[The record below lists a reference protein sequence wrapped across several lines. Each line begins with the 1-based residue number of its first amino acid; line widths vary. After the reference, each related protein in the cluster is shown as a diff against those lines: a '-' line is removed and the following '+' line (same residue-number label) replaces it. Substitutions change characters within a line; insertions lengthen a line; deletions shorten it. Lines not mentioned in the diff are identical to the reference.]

1 MFKKIKEWFKK
12 DLNETKVLFRCMPTL
27 PFAILCGAMI
37 AMNILANK
45 TIVNETWIS
54 LDAGIMVSWI
64 SFLAGDMLVK
74 RFGPKASIKINI
86 AAVGVQLLVV
96 GLLAIGG
103 AMPWGTNADPI
114 IGFDD
119 IFCSAGLI
127 WPLGVGTFAF
137 IVATIFDSLINWA
150 VFKRFKNRQGFAA
163 YAVASYTSS
172 LVGQFLDNF
181 LFGLLFTYLAG
192 YVTFESLW
200 LFAGVGAVVEVLCQI
215 VLSPIGFKMCKDW
228 QKNKVGEEYVRL
240 VSQAQEANE

>member
-1 MFKKIKEWFKK
+1 MIEKIKK
-12 DLNETKVLFRCMPTL
+12 DWNETKVLFRCIPAL
-27 PFAILCGAMI
+27 PFAVLCGAMI

-86 AAVGVQLLVV
+86 AAVLVQLLIV
-96 GLLAIGG
+96 GLLALGG
-103 AMPWGTNADPI
+103 LLPWGTNAEPI
-114 IGFDD
+114 EGFDS
-119 IFCSAGLI
+119 IFCSTGLI
-127 WPLGVGTFAF
+127 WPLSVGTFAF
-137 IVATIFDSLINWA
+137 IVATMFDSLINWA
-150 VFKRFKNRQGFAA
+150 VFKRFKNKQGFAA

-181 LFGLLFTYLAG
+181 LFGLLFTWMAG

-200 LFAGVGAVVEVLCQI
+200 LFAGVGAIVEVVCQI
-215 VLSPIGFKMCKDW
+215 ILSPIGYAMCNEWK
-228 QKNKVGEEYVRL
+228 KHNVGQEYVDL
-240 VSQAQEANE
+240 VKEAQIANEQ